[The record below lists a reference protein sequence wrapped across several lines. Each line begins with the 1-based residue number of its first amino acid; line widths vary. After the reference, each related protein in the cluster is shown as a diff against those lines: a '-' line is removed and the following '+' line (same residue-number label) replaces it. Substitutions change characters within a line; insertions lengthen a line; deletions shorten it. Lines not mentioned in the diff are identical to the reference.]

1 MTGGPEDR
9 DNLEAVLGRI
19 KIVLQQPID
28 FARTDTE
35 TTLVKIRL
43 LAAAATYFNI
53 LAVSDYGG
61 RIGPVRAEGL
71 VEQAIAAAFQTFE
84 GIDPHPSAFEKA
96 AVLLRGITQG
106 HPFNDG
112 NKRTGFLLAGY
123 FLQRIGYA
131 FPDPL
136 DIDAAEDLCLRVS
149 AGQLRDLPRIADE
162 LARIWG
168 QQTAP

>member
-1 MTGGPEDR
+1 VTGGPANR
-9 DNLEAVLGRI
+9 DDLEGVLSRI
-19 KIVLQQPID
+19 RLVLQQPID
-28 FARTDTE
+28 FRQSDTE
-35 TTLVKIRL
+35 TTLAKTRL
-43 LAAAATYFNI
+43 LAAAAAYFNI
-53 LAVSDYGG
+53 LAVGDYGG

-84 GIDPHPSAFEKA
+84 GTDPHPGDFEKA
-96 AVLLRGITQG
+96 AMLLRGITQG

-136 DIDAAEDLCLRVS
+136 DVDAAEDLCLRVS
-149 AGQLRDLPRIADE
+149 AGQLRDVRRIADE
-162 LARIWG
+162 LARLWG
-168 QQTAP
+168 HQTAT